1 MPVEIDKILTNTR
14 TFLLLLAM
22 GGSGLYFI
30 FNNWNKF
37 ELLQVQQEQV
47 LMRLDNLEKLER
59 LESLDKAIAALSKE
73 LEDFERINCL
83 HKNAILKLFYKN
95 HPPVKGAEEKY
106 LGDGCGS
113 GVFEILGSTPTPVKK
128 EGGE

>member
-47 LMRLDNLEKLER
+47 LMRLDNFGEVGEVGEPGQGYSRFKQGTRR
-59 LESLDKAIAALSKE
+59 L
-73 LEDFERINCL
+73 
-83 HKNAILKLFYKN
+83 
-95 HPPVKGAEEKY
+95 
-106 LGDGCGS
+106 
-113 GVFEILGSTPTPVKK
+113 
-128 EGGE
+128 